1 MDGLIALFIV
11 FGLIKA
17 LNKAA
22 RKQAAK
28 NKQAKPRVSPSA
40 FGQPAKKQPA
50 APAAAPAAVPVF
62 AAAEGQSHMGSLMA
76 ESTEGMDLCDPTLEH
91 DRETVVDPH
100 SVYAGEIGAEHRI
113 DLSPNGL
120 WQGVVMSEIL
130 TRPAERNKRKG
141 ASWRN

>member
-11 FGLIKA
+11 FGVISS

-22 RKQAAK
+22 KKKMKQ
-28 NKQAKPRVSPSA
+28 QKPKVPLSA
-40 FGQPAKKQPA
+40 FGQTVEKQPA
-50 APAAAPAAVPVF
+50 MPAEEPIAVPVF
-62 AAAEGQSHMGSLMA
+62 ASAEGQSIMGSLMA
-76 ESTEGMDLCDPTLEH
+76 ESTEGMDLCDPELEH
-91 DRETVVDPH
+91 DREIKVDPH
-100 SVYAGEIGAEHRI
+100 SVYAGEIGAEHKL

-130 TRPAERNKRKG
+130 TRPCERNKRKG